1 MTSLETHLSV
11 LGHTSFQLLD
21 VLLVLNLFL
30 LSCCESALPGGSSGQ
45 SGVGVVGGVGIK
57 RELLGA
63 CAAALSEYRKPFLR
77 ASHAR
82 AVLAH
87 LVQCRK
93 REAKLGRFVFLQ
105 GV

>member
-1 MTSLETHLSV
+1 MRV
-11 LGHTSFQLLD
+11 LFQ
-21 VLLVLNLFL
+21 
-30 LSCCESALPGGSSGQ
+30 EGALGSRGW
-45 SGVGVVGGVGIK
+45 GGVGIK
-57 RELLGA
+57 GELLGA

-93 REAKLGRFVFLQ
+93 REAKLCCFVFL
-105 GV
+105 